1 MDWSVTTVNQ
11 RKQYN
16 LEAPFQKRGW
26 ECSDF
31 PYLLARESL
40 STDRK
45 PLFLLGSDNSSKPWR
60 IRIGRFAAK
69 RETKWGIDNYRGAR
83 GANSAPVCRDW
94 RRSEP
99 IILEGCVW
107 TKEWNWDGCVS
118 FVLLQECR
126 GILCTWFLVCSL
138 CFLFVRFKILWL
150 AHTSVCL
157 RNPDDVAND
166 RWNHCY
172 EYNGHEWY
180 IFGFFCDIEGAS
192 EEHTEQT
199 VREGVLHCTVRSI
212 VDNLST
218 SVPFQELRTPYR
230 KHTIVTRQPFQ
241 EVTMRPAVRETAT
254 QPSST
259 TPTIS
264 AGPFLFPLRPRCP
277 QFPVH
282 SRIRKGQLQ

>member
-1 MDWSVTTVNQ
+1 M
-11 RKQYN
+11 
-16 LEAPFQKRGW
+16 
-26 ECSDF
+26 
-31 PYLLARESL
+31 
-40 STDRK
+40 
-45 PLFLLGSDNSSKPWR
+45 
-60 IRIGRFAAK
+60 
-69 RETKWGIDNYRGAR
+69 
-83 GANSAPVCRDW
+83 
-94 RRSEP
+94 
-99 IILEGCVW
+99 
-107 TKEWNWDGCVS
+107 
-118 FVLLQECR
+118 
-126 GILCTWFLVCSL
+126 
-138 CFLFVRFKILWL
+138 RFKILWL

-180 IFGFFCDIEGAS
+180 ILGFLCDIEGAS

-199 VREGVLHCTVRSI
+199 AREGVLHCTVMSI

-218 SVPFQELRTPYR
+218 SVPFQELRTPDR

-264 AGPFLFPLRPRCP
+264 AGSFLFPLRPRCP